1 MYATLPKSLRET
13 KLVTNV
19 KVEEDEQVL
28 KTRQEIVNTK
38 SVSELS
44 QITSFSDIPVPTRL
58 SRMVTR
64 GQVASGT
71 RSESRAKST
80 DKGDLTSNATKSL
93 RREHFL
99 YVIVTL
105 DLHGQTVFTIL
116 FSAKLT
122 SMTCTPLCPSP

>member
-28 KTRQEIVNTK
+28 KTRQDIVNTK

-44 QITSFSDIPVPTRL
+44 RITSFSDIPVPKRL

-80 DKGDLTSNATKSL
+80 GQADMDSNATKSL

-99 YVIVTL
+99 YVI
-105 DLHGQTVFTIL
+105 DTIPIRKTSL
-116 FSAKLT
+116 FSQFYFQQN
-122 SMTCTPLCPSP
+122 